1 MMTEQKKKQELS
13 EEIPPEV
20 QESDTRTF
28 EDNPYQTD
36 NRKPEDIVRLFYV
49 HNVPIVPVISKRGL
63 LIGVLKKE
71 DLVAELSDIERAE
84 NLKIDEFI
92 TRVARKMT
100 LDDLLD
106 YGKIKEFV
114 VINIFGDI
122 LGRWTRLQ
130 LFNATEGSPTADKA
144 AEDVDAQREEQVL
157 EWIIY
162 LILEHI
168 PRALYAI
175 NENGKTIFYNSYFE
189 DMYAGIKK
197 EEVDT
202 GIVEKLFAD
211 PNDNELYSKP
221 GQDTIYFLNRELNLY
236 YEKIPMVSNQK
247 KVGFLIFCDQK
258 GDGAPNDTRQLKG
271 IDLRGGGAL
280 ADILSGVER
289 QLIVEAL
296 KSTGDAAG
304 AAKEL
309 QVTKQALTTRIK
321 KYKIDSKNL

>member
-1 MMTEQKKKQELS
+1 MSEEKKQQGLS

-20 QESDTRTF
+20 EESDAHAF

-36 NRKPEDIVRLFYV
+36 KRKPEDIVRLFYV

-84 NLKIDEFI
+84 KLKIDEFI
-92 TRVARKMT
+92 TRVARKMS
-100 LDDLLD
+100 LDDLLA

-122 LGRWTRLQ
+122 LGRWPRLK
-130 LFNATEGSPTADKA
+130 LFNATEGGLKEDKA
-144 AEDVDAQREEQVL
+144 AEEVDAQREEQVL

-168 PRALYAI
+168 PRALYAV
-175 NENGKTIFYNSYFE
+175 NENGKTIFYNSHFE
-189 DMYAGIKK
+189 DMYTDIKK

-202 GIVEKLFAD
+202 DVVEKLFAD
-211 PNDNELYSKP
+211 PNDNELFSKP
-221 GQDTIYFLNRELNLY
+221 GQDVIYFSNRELDLY
-236 YEKIPMVSNQK
+236 YEKIPLVSNQK

-258 GDGAPNDTRQLKG
+258 GDGIPGDTRQLKG

-280 ADILSGVER
+280 PDILSGVER

-296 KSTGDAAG
+296 KSAG
-304 AAKEL
+304 NPADAAKEL
-309 QVTKQALTTRIK
+309 QVTKQSLATRIK
-321 KYKIDSKNL
+321 KYKIESKNL